1 MVLSCAVGK
10 MRSTIEFMFR
20 IGLTGGIAAGKSA
33 ASHRFQALGITV
45 IDHDQL
51 ARAAV
56 APGSAGLRRIVQE
69 FGPDMLTEAGE
80 LDRPRLGSQVFG
92 NPKQLEKLN
101 AILHP
106 EIYALSAAAEQEIV
120 TVGNN
125 AIVVHDIPLLIET
138 GQARDFDEL
147 VVVMAP
153 EAVRLNRLVSGR
165 GLGPVEARR
174 RITAQTTDEERRK
187 LATVLVDGAGSISD
201 LNSQIDDLVT
211 RIRAKL
217 TVIQ

>member
-1 MVLSCAVGK
+1 M
-10 MRSTIEFMFR
+10 E
-20 IGLTGGIAAGKSA
+20 
-33 ASHRFQALGITV
+33 
-45 IDHDQL
+45 
-51 ARAAV
+51 
-56 APGSAGLRRIVQE
+56 
-69 FGPDMLTEAGE
+69 
-80 LDRPRLGSQVFG
+80 
-92 NPKQLEKLN
+92 
-101 AILHP
+101 
-106 EIYALSAAAEQEIV
+106 
-120 TVGNN
+120 
-125 AIVVHDIPLLIET
+125 IET

-165 GLGPVEARR
+165 GLDPVEARR
-174 RITAQTTDEERRK
+174 RIAAQTTDEERRK